1 MIISPAEFQIS
12 VRGWQYQHWQPQFY
26 PEDLPVDWWFSYF
39 SNEFGCVLVPTE
51 TLRDSSTEQVETW
64 AEDCSAHFEFY
75 VEVTQDTDW
84 EHIKAKIQVL
94 ANQLAGILIVG
105 GDAVAENKDINK
117 VRLAALISH
126 LIKFAPVFVAK
137 EVIVNIDIRKFTRC
151 DNVLGYISDIDDLS
165 PGWAQELNSTI
176 VLINSKGIHDAKN
189 LRKMLESC
197 LLIDSLVVY
206 SLFFAGVAPKIED
219 LRTSLMI
226 YEMLI

>member
-1 MIISPAEFQIS
+1 MI
-12 VRGWQYQHWQPQFY
+12 
-26 PEDLPVDWWFSYF
+26 
-39 SNEFGCVLVPTE
+39 
-51 TLRDSSTEQVETW
+51 
-64 AEDCSAHFEFY
+64 
-75 VEVTQDTDW
+75 
-84 EHIKAKIQVL
+84 
-94 ANQLAGILIVG
+94 
-105 GDAVAENKDINK
+105 
-117 VRLAALISH
+117 
-126 LIKFAPVFVAK
+126 FA
-137 EVIVNIDIRKFTRC
+137 
-151 DNVLGYISDIDDLS
+151 NVLGYISDIDDLS